1 MTLNSRFNAAVL
13 SLSILMLVGCT
24 TVGPDYV
31 PPDDSW
37 LQALETSVYGESVTL
52 VPESDGAG
60 AQWWQQFNDPVLN
73 ALIEEARIENPGLR
87 IAGLRVLEA
96 RALAAAAGSALYPQV
111 QTVGAN
117 AAYAK
122 RSSGPGESGFSSW
135 DAGFTLG
142 WELDFWGR
150 FQRGIESADAAY
162 FASLANQRD
171 AQVLLAAAVADIYW
185 QYRVTEGRI
194 VILNKNATLQSRS
207 YDITK
212 QMFEAG
218 QQSELDLQQARTQYL
233 ATLAVLPAL
242 EQGLGQL
249 ANALS
254 ALLGRAPGELESR
267 LSGQTASRAVLPT
280 NHQVQLTALP
290 AALIQRRPDVR
301 ASLWAVAAQSAQIGL
316 AEAEYYPSIAIGGSL
331 GWSGNSL
338 ASQDSSGLLGVG
350 PAVSWTVFD
359 WGRIANNIR
368 IQDARLQQ
376 ALEVY
381 RNTVLNAA
389 REINDASLALDK
401 TEEQRVLLAQTVV
414 ASERALEIANTRY
427 REGYADFQRVL
438 DAQRVVFTQAD
449 RKLQNDGQHLR
460 ALVAIYKA
468 LGGGWSPDAMHE
480 MLPSSVLL
488 EMQERSNWGELQSL
502 QVGDEQASP
511 NQPVPIEVESK

>member
-1 MTLNSRFNAAVL
+1 MLLNSRFSISAL
-13 SLSILMLVGCT
+13 SLWILTLVGCT
-24 TVGPDYV
+24 TVGPDFV

-37 LQALETSVYGESVTL
+37 LQTLETSVYGEAVTL
-52 VPESDGAG
+52 VPESDEAD
-60 AQWWQQFNDPVLN
+60 AQWWRQFDDPVLN
-73 ALIEEARIENPGLR
+73 ELIEEARMENPLLR

-96 RALAAAAGSALYPQV
+96 RALAAAAGSTLYPQV
-111 QTVGAN
+111 QTIDAN

-171 AQVLLAAAVADIYW
+171 AQVLLAATVADIYW

-194 VILNKNATLQSRS
+194 GILNKNAALQSRS
-207 YDITK
+207 YDITQ

-233 ATLAVLPAL
+233 ATLAALPAL
-242 EQGLGQL
+242 EQGVGQL

-254 ALLGRAPGELESR
+254 ALLGRAPGELEGR
-267 LSGQTASRAVLPT
+267 LSAQTAPYGGIPT
-280 NHQVQLTALP
+280 SHRVELTTLP

-301 ASLWAVAAQSAQIGL
+301 ASLWTVAAQSAQIGL
-316 AEAEYYPSIAIGGSL
+316 AEADYYPSIAIGGSI

-338 ASQDSSGLLGVG
+338 TSQESSGLLGVG

-401 TEEQRVLLAQTVV
+401 TDEQRVLLSETVV

-460 ALVAIYKA
+460 AVVAVYKA
-468 LGGGWSPDAMHE
+468 LGGGWSPDAMYE
-480 MLPSSVLL
+480 MLPSSILQQ
-488 EMQERSNWGELQSL
+488 MQDRSNWGELQSL

>member
-1 MTLNSRFNAAVL
+1 MTLHKRLSVAAIWVL
-13 SLSILMLVGCT
+13 ILVGCT

-37 LQALETSVYGESVTL
+37 LDALEISVYGESITVVT
-52 VPESDGAG
+52 ESESEATL
-60 AQWWQQFNDPVLN
+60 WWRQFNDPVLN
-73 ALIEEARIENPGLR
+73 ALIEEAKTENPTLR

-96 RALAAAAGSALYPQV
+96 RALAAAAGSALYPQA
-111 QTVGAN
+111 QTVDAS

-171 AQVLLAAAVADIYW
+171 AQVLLAATVADIYW
-185 QYRVTEGRI
+185 QYRVTEERI
-194 VILNKNATLQSRS
+194 VILNKNAELQSRS
-207 YDITK
+207 YDITR

-233 ATLAVLPAL
+233 ATLAVLPSL
-242 EQGLGQL
+242 EQGAGQL

-254 ALLGRAPGELESR
+254 ALLGRAPAEMQKR
-267 LSGQTASRAVLPT
+267 LSGSAAKPVPIPSSHRVELTVLPAT
-280 NHQVQLTALP
+280 
-290 AALIQRRPDVR
+290 LIQRRPDVR
-301 ASLWAVAAQSAQIGL
+301 ASLWSVAAQSAQIGL
-316 AEAEYYPSIAIGGSL
+316 AEADYYPSIAIGGSI

-338 ASQDSSGLLGVG
+338 TSQDSSGLLGVG
-350 PAVSWTVFD
+350 PAVRWTVFD
-359 WGRIANNIR
+359 SGRIANNIR

-376 ALEVY
+376 TIEVY

-389 REINDASLALDK
+389 REINDASIALDK
-401 TEEQRVLLAQTVV
+401 TEEQRVLLGETVE
-414 ASERALEIANTRY
+414 AAERALEIASTRY

-460 ALVAIYKA
+460 AIVAMYKA
-468 LGGGWSPDAMHE
+468 LGGGWSPDAMAD
-480 MLPSSVLL
+480 MLPTSVLQQ
-488 EMQERSNWGELQSL
+488 MQKRSDWGELQTL
-502 QVGDEQASP
+502 PVGDEQASP
-511 NQPVPIEVESK
+511 IQSVPSEVESK

>member
-1 MTLNSRFNAAVL
+1 ML
-13 SLSILMLVGCT
+13 SVGCA
-24 TVGPDYV
+24 TVGPDYE

-37 LQALETSVYGESVTL
+37 LEGLEVSVYGESVT
-52 VPESDGAG
+52 VVAESDRAT
-60 AQWWQQFNDPVLN
+60 QRWWLQFDDPVLD
-73 ALIEEARIENPGLR
+73 ALIEEARVENPGLR

-96 RALAAAAGSALYPQV
+96 RALAAAAGATLYPQV
-111 QTVGAN
+111 QTVNGQ

-122 RSSGPGESGFSSW
+122 RSSGAGESGFSSW
-135 DAGFTLG
+135 DAGFSLG

-185 QYRVTEGRI
+185 QYRVTQGRI
-194 VILNKNATLQSRS
+194 TILNKNAVLQSRS

-233 ATLAVLPAL
+233 ATLAVLPSL
-242 EQGLGQL
+242 EQAVGQL

-254 ALLGRAPGELESR
+254 ALLGRAPGELNER
-267 LSGQTASRAVLPT
+267 LSNETSAPAVLP
-280 NHQVQLTALP
+280 NSHRVELSVLP
-290 AALIQRRPDVR
+290 AVLIQRRPDVR

-316 AEAEYYPSIAIGGSL
+316 AEADYYPSIAIGGSL

-338 ASQDSSGLLGVG
+338 TSQDSAGLLGVG

-376 ALEVY
+376 ALELY

-389 REINDASLALDK
+389 REINDASIALDK
-401 TEEQRVLLAQTVV
+401 TEEQRILLVETVD
-414 ASERALEIANTRY
+414 ASERALEIASTRY

-460 ALVAIYKA
+460 AIVAIYKA
-468 LGGGWSPDAMHE
+468 LGGGWNPDAMHE
-480 MLPSSVLL
+480 MLPPEIL
-488 EMQERSNWGELQSL
+488 EQMQERSDWGELQSL
-502 QVGDEQASP
+502 RVGDEQSAP
-511 NQPVPIEVESK
+511 NQSIPSEVESK